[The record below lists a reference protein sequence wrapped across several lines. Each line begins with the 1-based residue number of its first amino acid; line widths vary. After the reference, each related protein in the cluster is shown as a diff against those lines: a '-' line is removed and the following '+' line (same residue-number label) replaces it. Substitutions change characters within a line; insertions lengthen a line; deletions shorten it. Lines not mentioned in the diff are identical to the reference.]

1 MLYYELAKKIING
14 EQVPFKTALA
24 LINTSDADTFLL
36 LAAANE
42 IKNHFKGNKVKL
54 CAIVN
59 AKSGKCSE
67 NCSFC
72 AQSSHHK
79 TGAQAYPLM
88 APDEMVKAAKSSE
101 KDMKAT
107 CFSIVTSGKSVF
119 SENEM
124 LAIGSAVGTISSET
138 DLNRCVSLGTLSGQ
152 QIRELKSR
160 GLKRLHHNLESA
172 ESFFDN
178 ICTTH
183 TYKERLDTIK
193 SAKSEGLEV
202 CSGGIFGLGESLE
215 QRVELAITLSELGVE
230 SVPINILNPIAGTPA
245 AAHFIPVKPLEAL
258 RLVATYRFILPKAD
272 IGIFGGREK
281 TLRELQP
288 LMFIA
293 GANVTLVGNY
303 LTTKGQDASRDLQM
317 ISDLGLEID
326 RR

>member
-1 MLYYELAKKIING
+1 MLHYELAKKIING

-88 APDEMVKAAKSSE
+88 APE
-101 KDMKAT
+101 AT

-281 TLRELQP
+281 TLGELQP